1 MPVNLWGHYNFKI
14 DIVIHMVILI
24 KAAQLI
30 LSLSILVIIH
40 EFGHFIFSKAFKCR
54 VEKFYLFFN
63 PWFSLFKFQRGETEY
78 GVGWLPLGG
87 YVKISGMIDESM
99 DKEAMKLPPQPWEF
113 RSKPSWQRLII
124 MIGGVLFNLILAI
137 IIYSAVLFVWG
148 DQYLPTKNVKY
159 GIAVSETG
167 KEMGLRN
174 GDKIISVDGMEIE
187 DFNKIVP
194 VIVLNGAKTIE
205 VLRNDETLSVPVK
218 SEIIP
223 KLLKDKFVIS
233 LRIPFVCKVIG
244 FGKDSPARDAG
255 FEIGDEILSVNGSGF
270 KFYDEFSDTL
280 TMSKGKTITILLKRG
295 GAEKSTAVKIGSAG
309 VLGIQ
314 REYKIDGL
322 FEFKTITYGFFESI
336 PAGISKGYNAVGNY
350 LKQFKLLF
358 APETKAYESLGGFIA
373 IGNIFPSVWDWESF
387 WNLTAFLSIILAV
400 MNILPIPA
408 LDGGHVLFLLFE
420 MITGRKPSDKFL
432 EYAQVVGMVILFSLL
447 LYANGNDFWKWYQ
460 GKF

>member
-1 MPVNLWGHYNFKI
+1 
-14 DIVIHMVILI
+14 MVILI

-40 EFGHFIFSKAFKCR
+40 EFGHFIFSKAFNCR
-54 VEKFYLFFN
+54 VEKFYLFFD
-63 PWFSLFKFQRGETEY
+63 PWFSLFKFKRGETEY
-78 GVGWLPLGG
+78 GIGWLPLGG

-99 DKEAMKLPPQPWEF
+99 DKEAMKLPAEPWEF
-113 RSKPSWQRLII
+113 RSKSTWQRLII
-124 MIGGVLFNLILAI
+124 MIGGVLFNLILAVI
-137 IIYSAVLFVWG
+137 LYSAVLYTWG

-167 KEMGLRN
+167 KEMGFVN
-174 GDKIISVDGMEIE
+174 GDKIISVDGKAIE
-187 DFNKIVP
+187 DFNKIVSS
-194 VIVLNGAKTIE
+194 IVLNGAKTIE
-205 VLRNDETLSVPVK
+205 VERNEKSVILPVK
-218 SEIIP
+218 AEIIP
-223 KLLKDKFVIS
+223 KILKDKYLIG
-233 LRIPFVCKVIG
+233 LRVPFACKIIG
-244 FGKDSPARDAG
+244 FAKESPARDAG
-255 FEIGDEILSVNGSGF
+255 LQLGDEVLTINGSGF
-270 KFYDEFSDTL
+270 TFYDQFSDSL
-280 TMSKGKTITILLKRG
+280 AQSREKTIQLKIHRQG
-295 GAEKSTAVKIGSAG
+295 VEKTVAVKIGKIG
-309 VLGIQ
+309 MLGIQ
-314 REYKIDGL
+314 RENNLAGI
-322 FEFKTITYGFFESI
+322 FEFKTINYGFFESM
-336 PAGISKGYNAVGNY
+336 PAGVIKGYHAVGNY

-432 EYAQVVGMVILFSLL
+432 EYAQIVGMVILFSLL
-447 LYANGNDFWKWYQ
+447 LYANGNDFIKWYQ

>member
-1 MPVNLWGHYNFKI
+1 
-14 DIVIHMVILI
+14 MVILI

-30 LSLSILVIIH
+30 LSLSILVIVH
-40 EFGHFIFSKAFKCR
+40 EFGHFIFAKAFKCR
-54 VEKFYLFFN
+54 VEKFYLFFD
-63 PWFSLFKFQRGETEY
+63 PWFSLFKFKKGETEY

-99 DKEAMKLPPQPWEF
+99 DKEQMKLPAEPWEF

-124 MIGGVLFNLILAI
+124 MIGGVLFNLVLAA
-137 IIYSAVLFVWG
+137 IIYSSVLFTWG
-148 DQYLPTKNVKY
+148 DQYLPTRNVKY

-174 GDKIISVDGMEIE
+174 GDKIISVDGKEVE
-187 DFNKIVP
+187 DFNKIVGS
-194 VIVLNGAKTIE
+194 IVLNSAKTIE
-205 VLRNDETLSVPVK
+205 VQRDGQVVTIPVK
-218 SEIIP
+218 EEIIP
-223 KLLKDKFVIS
+223 KMLKDKYIIG
-233 LRIPFVCKVIG
+233 LRVPYGCKIIA

-255 FEIGDEILSVNGSGF
+255 LQLNDEILSVNGYKF
-270 KFYDEFSDTL
+270 EFYDQFTDTFAK
-280 TMSKGKTITILLKRG
+280 SKEKTIALQIKRNG
-295 GAEKSTAVKIGSAG
+295 IEQGVTVKIGKAG
-309 VLGIQ
+309 LLGIQ
-314 REYKIDGL
+314 REAKLSGI
-322 FEFKTITYGFFESI
+322 FEFQTINYSFLEAI
-336 PAGISKGYNAVGNY
+336 PAGVTKGYNAVGNY

-420 MITGRKPSDKFL
+420 MITRRKPSDKFL
-432 EYAQVVGMVILFSLL
+432 EYAQIVGMVILFSLL
-447 LYANGNDFWKWYQ
+447 LYANGNDFLKWYQ